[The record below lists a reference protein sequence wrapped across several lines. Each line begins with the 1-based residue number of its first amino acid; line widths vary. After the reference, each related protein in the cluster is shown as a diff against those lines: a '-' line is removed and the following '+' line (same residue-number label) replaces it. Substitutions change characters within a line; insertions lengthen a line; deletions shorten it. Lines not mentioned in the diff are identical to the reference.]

1 MVELEWKEEGDLRP
15 GQDPAWE
22 EGLQHKMSSE
32 NEKCKGKVNVKLK
45 SESKR

>member
-22 EGLQHKMSSE
+22 EGLQRQMSDVKVRVSVSE
-32 NEKCKGKVNVKLK
+32 KLQ
-45 SESKR
+45 